1 MDQKDNMVK
10 GLLIGFLAGSAVGAV
25 LALLYAPKSGKEFRA
40 DLKQRTG
47 DLLEDAERYARSAR
61 ERATEVMSD
70 AKRRSDQLITDAQKK
85 ASTLIDD
92 ADKLLSGA
100 RQKAGSVME
109 EGVKVTNA
117 VKAGVD
123 AFKEERKRS

>member
-10 GLLIGFLAGSAVGAV
+10 GLLIGFLAGSAIGAV

-40 DLKQRTG
+40 DIRQRTG
-47 DLLEDAERYARSAR
+47 DILEDAETYARTAR
-61 ERATEVMSD
+61 ERASEVMSD
-70 AKRRSDQLITDAQKK
+70 AKQRSDQLISDAQKK
-85 ASTLIDD
+85 ANTLIND
-92 ADKLLSGA
+92 ADKLLTGA
-100 RQKAGSVME
+100 RQKAGSVVE

-117 VKAGVD
+117 VKAGVE

>member
-10 GLLIGFLAGSAVGAV
+10 GLLIGFLAGSAIGAV

-40 DLKQRTG
+40 DIRQKTG
-47 DLLEDAERYARSAR
+47 DILEDAETYARTAR
-61 ERATEVMSD
+61 ERASEVMGD
-70 AKRRSDQLITDAQKK
+70 AKRRSDQLISDAQKK
-85 ASTLIDD
+85 ANTLIND

-100 RQKAGSVME
+100 RQKAGSVVE

-117 VKAGVD
+117 VKAGVE
-123 AFKEERKRS
+123 AFKDERKRS